1 MRPISTTL
9 VVVALIGA
17 CGDDDD
23 DGGAGGNG
31 PAREGTS
38 AQYVDAWTMEANARC
53 AEAAGREP
61 GGSGVEARCGVT
73 FAADEDELSAADAE
87 ASNFGVAYS
96 PGADD
101 AEATGWAVA
110 TEFAAATGCVLPTDP
125 PGDASV
131 FDC

>member
-1 MRPISTTL
+1 MRPISAAL

-23 DGGAGGNG
+23 GGGGGNG
-31 PAREGTS
+31 PARKGTS

-53 AEAAGREP
+53 AAAAGREA
-61 GGSGVEARCGVT
+61 GVSSVEARCGVT
-73 FAADEDELSAADAE
+73 FAADEDELSAAEAE

-110 TEFAAATGCVLPTDP
+110 TEFAAATGCVLPADP
-125 PGDASV
+125 PGDASL